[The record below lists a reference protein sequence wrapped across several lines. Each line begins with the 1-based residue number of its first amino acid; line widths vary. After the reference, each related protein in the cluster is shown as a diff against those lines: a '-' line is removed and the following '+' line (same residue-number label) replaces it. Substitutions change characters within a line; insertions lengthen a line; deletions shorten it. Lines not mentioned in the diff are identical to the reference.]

1 MRSQA
6 VRIRRALTGIA
17 LGGALALGAS
27 VAPAQARAA
36 DPYVIYGT
44 YSTYAQCEDV
54 GSTGEFHGRWISW
67 MCPRVSGGYQLWV
80 QYR

>member
-1 MRSQA
+1 M
-6 VRIRRALTGIA
+6 RIRRALTGIA

-27 VAPAQARAA
+27 AAPAQAQAQAA

>member
-17 LGGALALGAS
+17 LGGALGAS
-27 VAPAQARAA
+27 AAPAQAQAQAA

-44 YSTYAQCEDV
+44 YSDYAQCEDA
-54 GSTGEFHGRWISW
+54 GGTGEFHRRWISW

>member
-1 MRSQA
+1 M
-6 VRIRRALTGIA
+6 RIRRALTGIA

-27 VAPAQARAA
+27 AAPAQAA

-44 YSTYAQCEDV
+44 YSNYAQCEDV